1 MSGPFTLANELEGRK
16 NTLFAPPSRAMR
28 CRQALWMKC
37 RQADPNPVILADFYK
52 YEEKFPPGTVYQAA
66 KKLVL
71 SGILERRNIPYTRIV
86 KGQERTSCRI
96 GVKFVEPFV
105 SSSRKW

>member
-16 NTLFAPPSRAMR
+16 NILFAPPSRAMR

-52 YEEKFPPGTVYQAA
+52 YEEKFPPGIVYQAA
-66 KKLVL
+66 KKLVT
-71 SGILERRNIPYTRIV
+71 SGILERRDIPYTRIV
-86 KGQERTSCRI
+86 KGKERTSCRI
-96 GVKFVEPFV
+96 GIKFVEPFA
-105 SSSRKW
+105 SSSRSW